1 MANEGKRGQAG
12 ENLVWRKKE
21 VERGKKQ
28 FGPLFLFQRGA
39 NIGTVPSPPS
49 YSKMRSRDDLLFF
62 FVGKVFSLV
71 KPAGVQTSNCRA
83 HTILCIAA

>member
-1 MANEGKRGQAG
+1 MIY
-12 ENLVWRKKE
+12 
-21 VERGKKQ
+21 
-28 FGPLFLFQRGA
+28 F
-39 NIGTVPSPPS
+39 
-49 YSKMRSRDDLLFF
+49 FF